1 VKRSPRERAI
11 GKALGVTDAGL
22 LTLIRALGNGG
33 TARGR
38 GMGHEAE
45 GARQKL
51 RRDGLLDDDD
61 RVTDAGRE
69 IVRRARE
76 MGY

>member
-1 VKRSPRERAI
+1 M
-11 GKALGVTDAGL
+11 TDAGV

-33 TARGR
+33 NTRGR

-45 GARQKL
+45 GERQKL
-51 RRDGLLDDDD
+51 RRDGHLDDDD
-61 RVTDAGRE
+61 RVTDAGRA